1 MVFSALRLGLPF
13 VPSYLGHVGAVEDMI
28 RGVNY
33 ASASAGV
40 IFTSGSELVL
50 LFFNFN
56 LFYPLIKII
65 EKYPNG
71 TVSNQVDFD
80 FFQQFHVML

>member
-1 MVFSALRLGLPF
+1 MISLNVLLGLISCFCFWMFFSALRLGLPF

-28 RGVNY
+28 QGVNY

-50 LFFNFN
+50 LFF
-56 LFYPLIKII
+56 
-65 EKYPNG
+65 
-71 TVSNQVDFD
+71 
-80 FFQQFHVML
+80 H

>member
-13 VPSYLGHVGAVEDMI
+13 VPSYLGHTGTVEDMI
-28 RGVNY
+28 QGVNY

-50 LFFNFN
+50 LF
-56 LFYPLIKII
+56 L
-65 EKYPNG
+65 
-71 TVSNQVDFD
+71 
-80 FFQQFHVML
+80 QFRLVLSIDQNH